1 MVEANEN
8 IDEVTMRR
16 QGDVRSAQASF
27 QRALSEGRLVVRSR
41 QGSPADGRAALVA
54 AGTDGAGGQVATS
67 TTLPA
72 VATSTTLPEVATS
85 TTLPVDP
92 EAAWRYTRLAITA
105 GLVVLLFIVWVW
117 QRRARR

>member
-1 MVEANEN
+1 
-8 IDEVTMRR
+8 MRR

-72 VATSTTLPEVATS
+72 VATSTTLP
-85 TTLPVDP
+85 VDP

>member
-1 MVEANEN
+1 
-8 IDEVTMRR
+8 MRR

-72 VATSTTLPEVATS
+72 VATSTTLP
-85 TTLPVDP
+85 VDP
-92 EAAWRYTRLAITA
+92 EAAWRYARLAITA